1 MQGIPTK
8 IKFRGKTYKN
18 FTELSSAFN
27 LTDGCVR
34 ARLKRG
40 WSLEEALGFVF
51 RKSDSPGRDKEI
63 EVNKKVYK
71 SIKIACKALNVKNYY
86 TVAQRLNKYN
96 YTNEQAFGL
105 EPPPQKKPS
114 NAIKIS
120 IGKKTFNSKK
130 EAANYHNVSQRLV
143 ITRLNRGWTVEEAY
157 EIKIRSPNKDK
168 IFDQKGKKKKGY
180 IYLIT
185 NKYNQKQYVGITI
198 NPIKDRF
205 NSHIYLSGPK
215 NNKDSLEYA
224 IWKFGKNQFSC
235 KKIKKTFVDK
245 LGFFERF
252 YIKKFKTLNPKGY
265 NINKGGAGIF
275 GGVRYK
281 IPIFYENLMFF
292 SLSDLA
298 RYKKILPSTLGARVR
313 RGMSIKNAIETKFRK
328 KIN

>member
-8 IKFRGKTYKN
+8 IKFRGKTYQN

-40 WSLEEALGFVF
+40 WSLEEALGVVF

-105 EPPPQKKPS
+105 EPPPKKKPS

-120 IGKKTFNSKK
+120 IGKKTFKSKM

-168 IFDQKGKKKKGY
+168 IFDQKGKKKE
-180 IYLIT
+180 
-185 NKYNQKQYVGITI
+185 
-198 NPIKDRF
+198 R
-205 NSHIYLSGPK
+205 LS
-215 NNKDSLEYA
+215 
-224 IWKFGKNQFSC
+224 
-235 KKIKKTFVDK
+235 
-245 LGFFERF
+245 
-252 YIKKFKTLNPKGY
+252 
-265 NINKGGAGIF
+265 IF
-275 GGVRYK
+275 D
-281 IPIFYENLMFF
+281 N
-292 SLSDLA
+292 
-298 RYKKILPSTLGARVR
+298 
-313 RGMSIKNAIETKFRK
+313 
-328 KIN
+328 